1 MGVFDQQHLRGY
13 SKGEISVPAPGP
25 PDKYGNCYFKV
36 AVSKPKRVLREHG
49 GQVPIMWGQRAWL
62 MDDLHSQTRTG
73 GNRGHVHWLQLA
85 VFDEILQGDELQRQ

>member
-13 SKGEISVPAPGP
+13 SKGEISVPAPDP

-36 AVSKPKRVLREHG
+36 AESKPKMGVQRAWKT
-49 GQVPIMWGQRAWL
+49 VPVMWGQRAWPL
-62 MDDLHSQTRTG
+62 DNLHSHTRTG

-85 VFDEILQGDELQRQ
+85 VFDEILQGDELWRQ